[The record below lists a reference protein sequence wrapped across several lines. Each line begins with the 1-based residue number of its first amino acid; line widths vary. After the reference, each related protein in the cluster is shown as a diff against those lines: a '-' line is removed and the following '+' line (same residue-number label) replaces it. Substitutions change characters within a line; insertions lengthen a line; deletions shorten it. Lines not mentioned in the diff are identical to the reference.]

1 MTTKLETYAISHE
14 NSSNELIRE
23 TPYSAQETVNSQQL
37 AILKKNFPSCFDKN
51 GAFLPNKLAELVG
64 AETEVSQEF
73 YELNWLGR
81 SYAKYLR
88 NAPPEMLMTEDTE
101 HNAEPINQDSENLLI
116 QGDNLEVLKHLK
128 NAYAEQVKMIYIDPP
143 YNTGSDG
150 FVYQDDRKFTP
161 QQLSELANVPIE
173 EAERILAFTAKG
185 SNSHS
190 AWLTFMYPRLYVAR
204 ELLKDDGVIFISI
217 DDNEQAQ
224 LKLLC
229 DDVFGEENFV
239 AKLTIASNSSKNNS
253 ILVSVTHEY
262 ILIYAKSKNLVSSW
276 KAEKSYLKE
285 FKKRTEFLFKN
296 IQDKDEVT
304 KEIRALVKYPRFYEF
319 DHYTNIDEYGL
330 YMASDLTAPNS
341 KNFFDIE
348 HPITKNPCALGT
360 RGWSVAKSNI
370 KPLIESG
377 KILFG
382 QDENTIPRLKS
393 YLHENEKSTPKSV
406 LFFDS
411 QISTKWLKSNNIP
424 FDFPK
429 AVELIKYIISLTSDN
444 SLLVMD
450 FFAGSGTTA
459 HAVMQLNAEDGG
471 NRQFIAVQIA
481 EPTDSKSEAFKAGY
495 RTIFDI
501 TKERI
506 IRASQKIRGENP
518 EAKGDFGFKI
528 YKTTPQLL
536 NYNLTFDL
544 NQPELPELLELQPDD
559 YLALLT
565 TWRLYDGAKLTEKV
579 TDIDLDGYTAHL
591 CQQNLYL
598 MYPNFQ
604 PKHLIQ
610 LIKQLDNDPS
620 FTPNRVV
627 MLGETIDSSRQNEI
641 YQALK
646 DYANKKSLDLSVIVR
661 NI

>member
-1 MTTKLETYAISHE
+1 MIRQVMTTKLETYAISHD
-14 NSSNELIRE
+14 NSSNELVRE
-23 TPYSAQETVNSQQL
+23 TPYSEQETVNSKQL
-37 AILKKNFPSCFDKN
+37 AILKKHFPSCFDKK
-51 GAFLPNKLAELVG
+51 GAFVPQKLNELIG

-101 HNAEPINQDSENLLI
+101 HNAEPINQNSQNLLI

-161 QQLSELANVPIE
+161 QQLSELANVSIE

-229 DDVFGEENFV
+229 DDVFGEENFIANV
-239 AKLTIASNSSKNNS
+239 AWKHTEQSKND
-253 ILVSVTHEY
+253 
-262 ILIYAKSKNLVSSW
+262 
-276 KAEKSYLKE
+276 EKYFSRQY
-285 FKKRTEFLFKN
+285 
-296 IQDKDEVT
+296 
-304 KEIRALVKYPRFYEF
+304 
-319 DHYTNIDEYGL
+319 
-330 YMASDLTAPNS
+330 
-341 KNFFDIE
+341 
-348 HPITKNPCALGT
+348 
-360 RGWSVAKSNI
+360 
-370 KPLIESG
+370 
-377 KILFG
+377 
-382 QDENTIPRLKS
+382 
-393 YLHENEKSTPKSV
+393 
-406 LFFDS
+406 
-411 QISTKWLKSNNIP
+411 
-424 FDFPK
+424 
-429 AVELIKYIISLTSDN
+429 N
-444 SLLVMD
+444 SLLVYRCSDSLEKLRMERQEIDNKNYSNPDNDPNGDWRSGDVRSPNYRHTLCFDITTPSGKIIKSPENGWRWSKESIEEKIKSGEIIFSSDEKRIIRKIYLNNQNGRVPENLWQGEEFGTTRIANNQLKILFDNKTIFDTPKPYQLIMKILGLFYQTDSNFIVLD

-481 EPTDSKSEAFKAGY
+481 EATDSKSEAFKAGY
-495 RTIFDI
+495 HTIFDI

-506 IRASQKIRGENP
+506 TRASQKIREENP
-518 EAKGDFGFKI
+518 QATGDFGFKI
-528 YKTTPQLL
+528 YKTTPQLI

-598 MYPNFQ
+598 MYPDFQ

-620 FTPNRVV
+620 FIPNRVV